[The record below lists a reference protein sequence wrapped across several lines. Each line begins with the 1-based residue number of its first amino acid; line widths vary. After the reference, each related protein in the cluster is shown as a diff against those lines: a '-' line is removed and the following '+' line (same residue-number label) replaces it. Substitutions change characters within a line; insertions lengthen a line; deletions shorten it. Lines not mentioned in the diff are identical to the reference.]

1 MIIFIIIILVI
12 LLAILNKI
20 PATSENEEIKPQ
32 DDLSK
37 YRKKTYV
44 MTKNELIF
52 YRVLKQVINE
62 LELSVF
68 PQVHLEEIIEVIDGN
83 NRDRNKIKSRSIDYT
98 IVENNKCKII
108 ACIELD
114 DSTHEKQSVKK
125 KDEIR
130 NNLFKKVGI
139 PLHRIKIQ
147 NNYNKDELKK
157 FLQEDLQNSK
167 N

>member
-52 YRVLKQVINE
+52 YRVLKQVTNE

-108 ACIELD
+108 ACI
-114 DSTHEKQSVKK
+114 
-125 KDEIR
+125 
-130 NNLFKKVGI
+130 NFGI
-139 PLHRIKIQ
+139 HGRI
-147 NNYNKDELKK
+147 
-157 FLQEDLQNSK
+157 
-167 N
+167 

>member
-52 YRVLKQVINE
+52 YRVLKQVTNE

-147 NNYNKDELKK
+147 NNYNKNELKK

>member
-52 YRVLKQVINE
+52 YRVLKQVTNE